1 MKTRAIQ
8 EITPNLNNGIYKT
21 GLPYILSA
29 FLVVQQVAPATLNAA
44 TSTTPPANTAQT
56 TTTPTTTSS
65 TYSIRSIFTPYVA
78 YVAYIPPSTSTP
90 TSTATVQPTSTT
102 ASIVSST
109 TVTSPSVIGTVPA
122 IGEPVSTTNTGA
134 FLMASPLSLPSGTF
148 QTTTGISTG
157 SGTSFVQSPIV
168 TPTTIQLPS
177 ATSVPAATGTP
188 GSSTTTISSISQLT
202 QTASAPSDI
211 DASAVSPTS
220 TNTSTVP
227 PTNTNTGSGTVTT
240 TVPTNTNTGSGTVTT
255 TVPTNTNTG
264 SGTVTTT
271 VPTNTNTG
279 GTNQTSSTGSGP
291 DPDIPPT
298 IPDIPQIPATNPD
311 IPQVPNV
318 PSLLQSPTNP
328 SSTSGG
334 GSGGGSANG
343 SPFLD
348 AGRSASEASV
358 FKSSYDDKDFVG
370 GGGIGVGG
378 RIFRELFK
386 KLKQL
391 REGKSNKTQPEDQTA
406 NLEKRVVVDD
416 ESLENSDQDNETSK
430 DKKNKGKKKKMAKI
444 KAANGK
450 NPQEAVE
457 LAMNAAVNGVQKK
470 GITLETAS
478 VESAGTVY
486 SFMPNKPAEGINPS
500 LPKIVNT
507 ISEPVPIPMKKATV
521 GVANRPSERPVPRAF
536 QNAKSKSRATI
547 YRVHQIADRSTNG
560 QTINPN
566 GLVPNGGDIDQ

>member
-227 PTNTNTGSGTVTT
+227 
-240 TVPTNTNTGSGTVTT
+240 
-255 TVPTNTNTG
+255 PTNTNTG